1 EPCTWACPHLKCSRP
16 CSEICD
22 RDICEQACSVFL
34 NCGHICVGVCGE
46 LCPSLQDLPTLTNTQ
61 LSSIQKRKAQNDA
74 RYILVMPCEHPIE
87 LSSLRKWLTSNSE
100 GEIVVKKCPKCSSI
114 IENCQLMP
122 EVKANKRTIDEIKAK
137 DFGSLEEIAE
147 LRDCILTEMHAV
159 PFHIFSTDQGCSNT

>member
-1 EPCTWACPHLKCSRP
+1 HFTL
-16 CSEICD
+16 SE
-22 RDICEQACSVFL
+22 DISHE
-34 NCGHICVGVCGE
+34 
-46 LCPSLQDLPTLTNTQ
+46 
-61 LSSIQKRKAQNDA
+61 

-159 PFHIFSTDQGCSNT
+159 PFHIFSTDQVCSSTEMSVMRTLSIV